1 MKKIMFNDKYGLTRA
16 VLDGNKTMTRRI
28 IKCPK
33 EIDGK
38 WVSGLA
44 IVRHPKS
51 REVIEC
57 LALDDEGG
65 EISNI
70 VPRYKVGEIVA
81 VAQKYKDFR
90 WPAPQRSDFQEILH
104 SAGWNN
110 KMYVRADLMPY
121 QVRITSIRIERL
133 QDISDDDVYKEGFSK
148 EVVNNGW
155 GNAAYHWEAILV
167 YYDGLGRS
175 KEIRSC
181 NPREAYAT
189 LIDKVSGN
197 GTWANNPYVFAYSFE
212 LVK

>member
-1 MKKIMFNDKYGLTRA
+1 MIKIMFNDRLGLTQA
-16 VLDGNKTMTRRI
+16 VLEGRKTMTRRA

-38 WVSGLA
+38 WVSGFA

-70 VPRYKVGEIVA
+70 VPRYKVGDIVA

-90 WPAPQRSDFQEILH
+90 WPAPQRSDFQEILY

-121 QVRITSIRIERL
+121 RIRITNVRIERL
-133 QDISDDDVYKEGFSK
+133 QDISDEDCLREGILEKSSFPHKKSCPFYFGGGK
-148 EVVNNGW
+148 HEWDNSFTTPRKAF
-155 GNAAYHWEAILV
+155 AA
-167 YYDGLGRS
+167 
-175 KEIRSC
+175 
-181 NPREAYAT
+181 
-189 LIDKVSGN
+189 LIDKISGK
-197 GTWANNPYVFAYSFE
+197 GTWKSNPYVFVYEFE
-212 LVK
+212 LTK